1 MGIVRTHEC
10 SPWNHEAVEVRA
22 NGTHV
27 VLYNGVGDIRED
39 LREMLCRSKEHSL
52 QGWFSR

>member
-22 NGTHV
+22 NGIHV

-52 QGWFSR
+52 QG